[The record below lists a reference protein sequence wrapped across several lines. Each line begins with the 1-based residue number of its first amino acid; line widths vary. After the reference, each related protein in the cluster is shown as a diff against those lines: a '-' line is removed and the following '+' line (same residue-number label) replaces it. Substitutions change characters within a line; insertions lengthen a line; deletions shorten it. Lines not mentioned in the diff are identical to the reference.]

1 MKRGLL
7 LVAIVVPLFGCK
19 SSPKSPVEPG
29 LQETITW
36 MHNFAADEGSGA
48 VFDGNGCSAKI
59 TWLFND
65 NPDQTFSFSFTD
77 LDPILARSVQT
88 IISPPA
94 AYNMW
99 RATAVTTN
107 NAKKVEVY
115 SYRTKEREQD
125 TVIQGI
131 PFRNS
136 DAAGSVRPRLFIMLS
151 IFVAASPR
159 HSEHDDL

>member
-1 MKRGLL
+1 M
-7 LVAIVVPLFGCK
+7 AIVVPLFGCK

-77 LDPILARSVQT
+77 LDPNSARSVQT

-125 TVIQGI
+125 TVIEGI

-136 DAAGSVRPRLFIMLS
+136 DAADRFAKALHHAI
-151 IFVAASPR
+151 
-159 HSEHDDL
+159 DLCGGKPSAF